1 MKAPKQT
8 TKAASDQDNAWKEL
22 LDHHFREFMEFF
34 FPTIAAEINWARK
47 PVFLDKELPK
57 LEPANTSG
65 GRIAD
70 KLAQVWRLDG
80 GEIYVMLHS
89 EIQGRAKAEFNR
101 RMYVYNYRISDRD
114 KAEVVSLGV
123 VTGSVKNVALGRY
136 ETERWGCRVLFE
148 FLVVKIT
155 DWRGREAELEKS
167 RNPFAMVVL
176 AQLKLLEIQGKPER
190 KYAAKRDLML
200 LLLRAGYQKTSIRSL
215 LRFLDWVIRL
225 PKEAEEQLTYEV
237 EKKTKGKAMPY
248 ITSWERRGLERG
260 LERGQK
266 IGEERGQ
273 KIGEERGQKIGKE
286 KGQKEMLLQL
296 LKWKFGELEK
306 GIAARIEQLPATR
319 LNRLAKALLKFTE
332 PADLTRWLDR
342 NAV

>member
-1 MKAPKQT
+1 MKTSNNKRAS
-8 TKAASDQDNAWKEL
+8 AVVSDQDNAWKEL
-22 LDHHFREFMEFF
+22 LDLHFREFMEFF
-34 FPTIAAEINWARK
+34 FPAIAAEIDWARK

-65 GRIAD
+65 ARIAD
-70 KLAQVWRLDG
+70 KLAQVWRLAG

-89 EIQGRAKAEFNR
+89 EIQGRARAEFNR

-136 ETERWGCRVLFE
+136 ETERWGCRLVFE
-148 FLVVKIT
+148 FPVVKIT
-155 DWRGREAELEKS
+155 DWRGREAELEAS
-167 RNPFAMVVL
+167 RNPFALVVL
-176 AQLKLLEIQGKPER
+176 AQLKLLEIRGRAER

-200 LLLRAGYQKTSIRSL
+200 LLLQAGYHKAYIRSL

-225 PKEAEEQLTYEV
+225 PKEVEEQLDFEI
-237 EKKTKGKAMPY
+237 EKKKKGKAMPY
-248 ITSWERRGLERG
+248 VTHWERRGLERG
-260 LERGQK
+260 QEIGQK
-266 IGEERGQ
+266 IGA
-273 KIGEERGQKIGKE
+273 E
-286 KGQKEMLLQL
+286 KGEKKMILRLLT
-296 LKWKFGELEK
+296 WKFGALELDV
-306 GIAARIEQLPATR
+306 AAKIEQLPSAR
-319 LNRLAKALLKFTE
+319 LNKLAKALLKFTE

>member
-1 MKAPKQT
+1 MRTQKQSSAVAT
-8 TKAASDQDNAWKEL
+8 EAASDQDNAWKEL
-22 LDHHFREFMEFF
+22 LDLHFREFMEFF
-34 FPTIAAEINWARK
+34 FPTIAAEIDWTRK

-65 GRIAD
+65 ARIAD

-89 EIQGRAKAEFNR
+89 EIQGRARAEFNR

-148 FLVVKIT
+148 FPVVKIT
-155 DWRGREAELEKS
+155 DWRGREAELERS
-167 RNPFAMVVL
+167 RNPFALVVL
-176 AQLKLLEIQGKPER
+176 AQLKLLAIRGQAER

-200 LLLRAGYQKTSIRSL
+200 LLLQAGYNKAYIRSL

-225 PKEAEEQLTYEV
+225 PKEVEAQLNFEV
-237 EKKTKGKAMPY
+237 EKKTKGKTMPY
-248 ITSWERRGLERG
+248 ITSWERRGMERG
-260 LERGQK
+260 EK
-266 IGEERGQ
+266 VGEERG
-273 KIGEERGQKIGKE
+273 E
-286 KGQKEMLLQL
+286 KKMVIRLLA
-296 LKWKFGELEK
+296 WKFGELETDVTAK
-306 GIAARIEQLPATR
+306 IEQLPATR